1 MSVTVAASVVFHDSV
16 DELPLR
22 MLEGDAASE
31 AVGIGTVGG
40 AALTVTVAVF
50 VVDPAA
56 LVATSVYD
64 VVAAGESVC
73 VPSSETAFPFKVTEV
88 ASVVFQTSVED
99 WPLWIDDGV
108 AVNVAVGI
116 GAGAGVVPDTV
127 TVALDVARW
136 SSWTATSA

>member
-1 MSVTVAASVVFHDSV
+1 MVVGFAASD
-16 DELPLR
+16 
-22 MLEGDAASE
+22 

-73 VPSSETAFPFKVTEV
+73 VPSSETAFPFKVTDV